1 MELSKFSPW
10 EIYNSKSR
18 FKLLILVIAL
28 VIGAASIYYT
38 QQLVNKLADRER
50 KLIDLYAKALKFA
63 GNSENAG
70 DLSFIFEE
78 IVKANESVPVILT
91 DENRI
96 PVNSKNVD
104 LPAKVTPEQEQE
116 ILMKEIM
123 QMRMENDSI
132 EIEFAPGFKNYIFYK
147 NSFLLRQLLYY
158 PYVQL
163 TIIAIFAI
171 IAYMAFSYSRNSE
184 QNRVWVGL
192 AKETA
197 HQLGTPLSSL
207 MAWVELFRSS
217 PKYKDDEV
225 VVELEKDVDR
235 LEMITARFSS
245 IGSAP
250 TLVSENIYDAI
261 KHTVDYLKARAS
273 KKVIFNLHSDL
284 PPGATAKINRALFD
298 WVIENICKNAIDAMN
313 GAGTI
318 SIHISSLNNA
328 RIAIDISDTGKGIAR
343 SKFNQVF
350 EPGYTTKQRGWG
362 LGLTLVKRIVHNYHK
377 GKIYVLSSEIGKG
390 TTFRI
395 IVSAE

>member
-1 MELSKFSPW
+1 MELSNFSPW

-18 FKLLILVIAL
+18 FKLIILIIAI
-28 VIGAASIYYT
+28 VIGGASIYYT
-38 QQLVNKLADRER
+38 QRLVNKLAEREK

-63 GNSENAG
+63 GNSDNAG

-78 IVKANESVPVILT
+78 IVKANNSIPVILT
-91 DENRI
+91 DDSRM

-104 LPAKVTPEQEQE
+104 LPKNITQDQENK
-116 ILMKEIM
+116 ILLSELNE
-123 QMRMENDSI
+123 MRAEHDSI
-132 EIEFAPGFKNYIFYK
+132 EIEFAPGYKNYIFYK

-171 IAYMAFSYSRNSE
+171 IAYMAFSYSRNAE

-207 MAWVELFRSS
+207 MAWVELFRSN
-217 PKYKDDEV
+217 PKYQNDEV
-225 VVELEKDVDR
+225 VGELEKDVSR

-245 IGSAP
+245 IGSVP
-250 TLVSENIYDAI
+250 TMIDENMFATIDNTVQYLRARVS
-261 KHTVDYLKARAS
+261 R
-273 KKVIFNLHSDL
+273 KVKFTLTTEL
-284 PPGATAKINRALFD
+284 PNDATAKINKALFD

-313 GAGTI
+313 GIGSI
-318 SIHISSLNNA
+318 NIHISSYNNA
-328 RIAIDISDTGKGIAR
+328 RLAIDISDTGKGIPR
-343 SKFNQVF
+343 SKFSQVF

-362 LGLTLVKRIVHNYHK
+362 LGLTLVKRIVQNYHG
-377 GKIYVLSSEIGKG
+377 GKIFVLNSELGKG

-395 IVSAE
+395 LLPR

>member
-1 MELSKFSPW
+1 M
-10 EIYNSKSR
+10 
-18 FKLLILVIAL
+18 LILVIAL

-38 QQLVNKLADRER
+38 QQLVNRLAEREK

-63 GNSENAG
+63 GSSENSG

-78 IVKANESVPVILT
+78 IVKANNSIPVILA
-91 DENRI
+91 DGDRI
-96 PVNSKNVD
+96 PVNSKNID
-104 LPAKVTPEQEQE
+104 LPATISPEEEKKILMQE
-116 ILMKEIM
+116 IQE
-123 QMRMENDSI
+123 MRVQNDSI

-171 IAYMAFSYSRNSE
+171 IAYMAFSYSRNAE

-207 MAWVELFRSS
+207 MAWVELFRSN
-217 PKYKDDEV
+217 PDYKNQEV
-225 VVELEKDVDR
+225 VAELQKDVER

-250 TLVSENIYDAI
+250 SIKDENIYESI
-261 KHTVDYLKARAS
+261 ESTMDYLRNRVS
-273 KKVIFNLHSDL
+273 RKVHFSISTDL
-284 PPGATAKINRALFD
+284 PKDATAKINKPLFD
-298 WVIENICKNAIDAMN
+298 WVIENTCKNAVDAMN
-313 GAGTI
+313 GVGAI
-318 SIHISSLNNA
+318 NIHVLALNSSK
-328 RIAIDISDTGKGIAR
+328 IAIDISDTGKGIPR

-350 EPGYTTKQRGWG
+350 EPGYTTKKRGWG
-362 LGLTLVKRIVHNYHK
+362 LGLTLVKRIVTNYHG
-377 GKIYVLSSEIGKG
+377 GKIYVLASELGKG

-395 IVSAE
+395 IISR